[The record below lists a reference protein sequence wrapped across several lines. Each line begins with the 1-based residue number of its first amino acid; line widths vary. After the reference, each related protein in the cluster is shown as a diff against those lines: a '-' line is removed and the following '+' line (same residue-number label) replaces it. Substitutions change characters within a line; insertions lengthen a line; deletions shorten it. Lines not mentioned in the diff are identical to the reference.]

1 MAKGKKNSFFAAVL
15 NGVERAGNKLPHPIL
30 LFGILTAGI
39 ILLSALCA
47 WLGVSASGPMVDPQ
61 TLELTEQ
68 TVSAVSLLS
77 REGIVYLL
85 THMVKSFVEFA
96 PLGVV
101 LVTMLGVGC
110 AEGSGFLSAAL
121 KKMVSITPKR
131 MITPVIVFLGVMS
144 NIASDV
150 GYVLLVP
157 IGALVFQACGRHPL
171 AGLAAAFAG
180 VSGGFSAN
188 LLIGALDPMMAGI
201 STEAASMIQTD
212 YVVHAPANWY
222 FMMASTLLIVLIG
235 TLVTDRMVE
244 PRLGVYR
251 ETKTTSLHMENLNQN
266 ESLGL
271 RAGLITLLVLIALL
285 VVLAIP
291 AGSVLRNPETGSLS
305 QNSPLINGLIP
316 IIALLFFIPSVVY
329 GRVAGIYKS
338 HRAVCSQLE
347 ENMSS
352 MGSYIALIFICAQFV
367 SCFNYSKLGTI
378 LAFKGA
384 DFLRT
389 LGASGP
395 VLMLLFIL
403 FTALVNLLMG
413 SATAKWTILAPV
425 FVPIFMLLGY
435 SPELTQAAYRIGD
448 SCTNLISPLMPYFA
462 MVVVCAQKYDKSLG
476 IGTLV
481 STMLP
486 YSLLFLL
493 GWSVLLVIW
502 MVTGLPLGP
511 GAELYIA
518 G

>member
-251 ETKTTSLHMENLNQN
+251 ETKTTLLHMENLNQN

-511 GAELYIA
+511 GAELHIA

>member
-30 LFGILTAGI
+30 LFGILTVGI

-244 PRLGVYR
+244 SRLGVYR
-251 ETKTTSLHMENLNQN
+251 ETKTTLLHMENLNQN

>member
-251 ETKTTSLHMENLNQN
+251 ETKTTLLHMENLNQN

-435 SPELTQAAYRIGD
+435 APELTQAAYRIGD

>member
-47 WLGVSASGPMVDPQ
+47 WLGVSVSGPMVDPQ

-251 ETKTTSLHMENLNQN
+251 ETKTTLLHMENLNQN

-285 VVLAIP
+285 VILAIP

>member
-30 LFGILTAGI
+30 LFGILTVGI

-188 LLIGALDPMMAGI
+188 LLIGALAPMMAGI

-251 ETKTTSLHMENLNQN
+251 ETKTTLLHMENLNQN

>member
-1 MAKGKKNSFFAAVL
+1 MEKGKKNSFFAAVL

-39 ILLSALCA
+39 ILSSALCA

-77 REGIVYLL
+77 REGVVYLL

-251 ETKTTSLHMENLNQN
+251 ETKTTLLHMENLNQN

>member
-39 ILLSALCA
+39 ILLSASCA

-251 ETKTTSLHMENLNQN
+251 ETKTTLLHMENLNQN

>member
-251 ETKTTSLHMENLNQN
+251 ETKTTLLHMENLNQN

-347 ENMSS
+347 ESMSS

>member
-30 LFGILTAGI
+30 LFGILTVGI

-251 ETKTTSLHMENLNQN
+251 ETKTTLLHMENLNQN

-285 VVLAIP
+285 VILAIP

>member
-30 LFGILTAGI
+30 LFGILTVGI

-251 ETKTTSLHMENLNQN
+251 ETKTTLLHMENLNQN

>member
-1 MAKGKKNSFFAAVL
+1 
-15 NGVERAGNKLPHPIL
+15 
-30 LFGILTAGI
+30 
-39 ILLSALCA
+39 
-47 WLGVSASGPMVDPQ
+47 
-61 TLELTEQ
+61 
-68 TVSAVSLLS
+68 
-77 REGIVYLL
+77 
-85 THMVKSFVEFA
+85 
-96 PLGVV
+96 
-101 LVTMLGVGC
+101 
-110 AEGSGFLSAAL
+110 
-121 KKMVSITPKR
+121 
-131 MITPVIVFLGVMS
+131 
-144 NIASDV
+144 
-150 GYVLLVP
+150 
-157 IGALVFQACGRHPL
+157 
-171 AGLAAAFAG
+171 
-180 VSGGFSAN
+180 
-188 LLIGALDPMMAGI
+188 
-201 STEAASMIQTD
+201 
-212 YVVHAPANWY
+212 
-222 FMMASTLLIVLIG
+222 
-235 TLVTDRMVE
+235 
-244 PRLGVYR
+244 
-251 ETKTTSLHMENLNQN
+251 
-266 ESLGL
+266 
-271 RAGLITLLVLIALL
+271 
-285 VVLAIP
+285 
-291 AGSVLRNPETGSLS
+291 
-305 QNSPLINGLIP
+305 
-316 IIALLFFIPSVVY
+316 
-329 GRVAGIYKS
+329 
-338 HRAVCSQLE
+338 
-347 ENMSS
+347 MSS

-493 GWSVLLVIW
+493 GWPVLLVIW

>member
-77 REGIVYLL
+77 REGVVYLL

-251 ETKTTSLHMENLNQN
+251 ETKTTLLHMENLNQN

-316 IIALLFFIPSVVY
+316 IIALLFLFRRWFTGGLPVY
-329 GRVAGIYKS
+329 TKAIGR
-338 HRAVCSQLE
+338 
-347 ENMSS
+347 
-352 MGSYIALIFICAQFV
+352 
-367 SCFNYSKLGTI
+367 
-378 LAFKGA
+378 
-384 DFLRT
+384 
-389 LGASGP
+389 
-395 VLMLLFIL
+395 
-403 FTALVNLLMG
+403 
-413 SATAKWTILAPV
+413 
-425 FVPIFMLLGY
+425 FVPSWRKTCPPWEAIL
-435 SPELTQAAYRIGD
+435 R
-448 SCTNLISPLMPYFA
+448 
-462 MVVVCAQKYDKSLG
+462 
-476 IGTLV
+476 
-481 STMLP
+481 
-486 YSLLFLL
+486 
-493 GWSVLLVIW
+493 
-502 MVTGLPLGP
+502 
-511 GAELYIA
+511 
-518 G
+518 

>member
-251 ETKTTSLHMENLNQN
+251 ETKTTLLHMENLNQN